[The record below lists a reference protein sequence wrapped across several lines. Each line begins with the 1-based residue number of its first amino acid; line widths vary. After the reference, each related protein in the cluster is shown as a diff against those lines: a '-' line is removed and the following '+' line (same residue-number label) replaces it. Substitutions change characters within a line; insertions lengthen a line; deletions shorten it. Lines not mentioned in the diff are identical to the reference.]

1 MTELVQAISTVGF
14 PIVMSVILLYE
25 LRENSKQHKEETDKL
40 SETLQN
46 NTVVLMQ
53 LKQLL
58 EDKTIEK
65 EGE

>member
-14 PIVMSVILLYE
+14 PIVISVILLYE

-65 EGE
+65 EVE